1 MTAKIIIV
9 GTSHEL
15 QCGLVCPHS
24 EYSEADLEKYKG
36 LILNLC
42 KSECIN
48 LIAEEMS
55 IDGLLFYK
63 VFKTVV
69 AELVEKELGA
79 LHHYIDIS
87 CDGRKLLNIDKESRS
102 KYAEINFPNSLSDE
116 DRKTQFRNI
125 LIDPIRELYWFG
137 KLLRLNEWPAL
148 FICGEN
154 HVDSMSKLIH
164 EADKDVLAK
173 VYRLDQYTTP
183 KNQSVP

>member
-15 QCGLVCPHS
+15 QCGLVDQS
-24 EYSEADLEKYKG
+24 LKYSEVHLEKYKK

-48 LIAEEMS
+48 LLAEEMS
-55 IDGLLFYK
+55 LDGLFFHK

-69 AELVEKELGA
+69 AELVEKELGT
-79 LHHYIDIS
+79 LHQYIDIT
-87 CDGRKLLNIDKESRS
+87 CDGRKLLNIDKESCD
-102 KYAEINFPNSLSDE
+102 KYVKIEFPNSLNDE

-125 LIDPIRELYWFG
+125 LINPMRELYWFG
-137 KLLRLNEWPAL
+137 KLLRLNEWPVL
-148 FICGEN
+148 FICGED
-154 HVDSMSKLIH
+154 HVDSMSKLIR

-173 VYRLDQYTTP
+173 VYHLDQYLG
-183 KNQSVP
+183 